1 VREAQQDQDN
11 PISFTTPDGTKG
23 RVWLASNK
31 DGSKII
37 GDELHWRASV
47 IGTLKENWRANRSA
61 ERLSV
66 ASDDPTATYFN
77 PAGPTPGALQGDAYP
92 IELLAD
98 DCPVLP
104 DCLRRQ

>member
-1 VREAQQDQDN
+1 QDQDN

-66 ASDDPTATYFN
+66 ASDDPTA
-77 PAGPTPGALQGDAYP
+77 PVPRPERCKGDAYP
-92 IELLAD
+92 IELDAD

-104 DCLRRQ
+104 DCLR